1 MTATVYYRDQSKKDI
16 TDEVVWSSED
26 EEIATVEKWLHYG
39 TYKRNSEAQ
48 GEVPWKKHDDLGE
61 SHEINKNSA
70 LGITGG
76 FLYVFKHVHSL
87 HTMIKCSYIQDNA
100 A

>member
-1 MTATVYYRDQSKKDI
+1 MWACVELISRLYISNRSVT
-16 TDEVVWSSED
+16 
-26 EEIATVEKWLHYG
+26 IAE
-39 TYKRNSEAQ
+39 
-48 GEVPWKKHDDLGE
+48 GEVPWKKQDDFGE
-61 SHEINKNSA
+61 GHERNKHSA
-70 LGITGG
+70 LGIIGG